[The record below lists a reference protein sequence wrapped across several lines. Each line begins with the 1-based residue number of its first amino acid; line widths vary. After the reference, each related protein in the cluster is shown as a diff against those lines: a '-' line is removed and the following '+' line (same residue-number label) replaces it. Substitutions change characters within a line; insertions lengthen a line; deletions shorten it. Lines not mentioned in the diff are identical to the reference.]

1 MVQGRRA
8 GLAMAVATPLL
19 GLVTV
24 GPWWTPA
31 ASARSCDDLTAVA
44 TAAADRTEVMVTLPA
59 ALTGQTLPA
68 TAVSVTQNGTDVP
81 VLSLQPVV
89 DSLTDVALVV
99 DTSAQA
105 APLAVPIRAA
115 ASSLLTGLPAD
126 ATRAVV
132 TTGVAA
138 AVVQEPTAAS
148 GTAAALVA
156 ELPNRGSSAIVDA
169 VLAAVRLLPADP
181 SRQQHLVVVAAG
193 RDQTSAADW
202 GAASALLERR
212 RVVLDVIDLAT
223 DAPSLPAAG
232 VQCPGAIAPET
243 AAAAGA
249 ALAGQIADGR
259 LMVLPPLSGTAPA
272 TVTVSRAG
280 ITAGTVLQ
288 RRAAAP
294 VPEPIS
300 EPAQRR
306 DPAGAGTLIM
316 AFVVGLVGLAAVLAV
331 TMALSARGRAAR
343 AAARELLRIAGTRRR
358 EWRVPDDARTMPVAE
373 VSRRSRDAWQDLL
386 AAMTGSEP
394 TARSLAEAAAWEQHH
409 AMAEAAERRA
419 VARERATAQELA
431 VQRRE
436 RTRRR
441 AELLAAEERAL
452 RESAALHG
460 APLPLLGGTYAA
472 EQLAAEQADDP
483 HRRSAAL
490 QATAATADAED
501 ARPAKEA
508 PVADDTITL
517 GGRGRAA
524 SARKSSGGRT
534 RQQASGDKSP
544 PARRT
549 ARKKTTPKSSDEAAR
564 EEEQRQVLAVIRAA
578 PVIDLRARELAE
590 ADGQSEEQDA
600 TGRPRRNRPGGERP
614 AG

>member
-8 GLAMAVATPLL
+8 GLAVAVATPLL
-19 GLVTV
+19 GLLMVA
-24 GPWWTPA
+24 PWSAPA

-44 TAAADRTEVMVTLPA
+44 TAAADRTEVLVTLPA
-59 ALTGQTLPA
+59 ALTGQTVPA
-68 TAVSVTQNGTDVP
+68 TAVSVTQNGVDVP
-81 VLSLQPVV
+81 VRSLQPVV
-89 DSLTDVALVV
+89 DSLADVALVV

-105 APLAVPIRAA
+105 APLAEPVRAA
-115 ASSLLTGLPAD
+115 ASALLTGLPAD
-126 ATRAVV
+126 TSRAVV
-132 TTGVAA
+132 TTGVPV
-138 AVVQEPTAAS
+138 AVVQEPTAAN
-148 GTAAALVA
+148 GTAATQVA
-156 ELPNRGSSAIVDA
+156 DLPNRGSSAIVDA

-193 RDQTSAADW
+193 QDQSSAADW
-202 GAASALLERR
+202 GVASALLERR
-212 RVVLDVIDLAT
+212 RVVMDVIDLAT

-259 LMVLPPLSGTAPA
+259 RMVLAPLSGTAPA
-272 TVTVSRAG
+272 TVTVSLAG
-280 ITAGTVLQ
+280 VTAGTVLQ

-294 VPEPIS
+294 APKPNT
-300 EPAQRR
+300 EPAQRT
-306 DPAGAGTLIM
+306 DQVGAGTLIM
-316 AFVVGLVGLAAVLAV
+316 ALVVGLAGLAAVLAV
-331 TMALSARGRAAR
+331 TMALSPRGRQAR

-373 VSRRSRDAWQDLL
+373 VGRRSRDAWQDLV

-394 TARSLAEAAAWEQHH
+394 TARTLAEAAAWEQHH

-419 VARERATAQELA
+419 VARERATAQERA

-441 AELLAAEERAL
+441 AELVAAEERAL

-460 APLPLLGGTYAA
+460 APMPLLTGRYAA

-483 HRRSAAL
+483 RRGSAPL
-490 QATAATADAED
+490 QATAATTDAED
-501 ARPAKEA
+501 ARPAEEA
-508 PVADDTITL
+508 PVTDDPIAL
-517 GGRGRAA
+517 GGGRAA
-524 SARKSSGGRT
+524 STRKSSGGRT
-534 RQQASGDKSP
+534 RQQASGDKTP
-544 PARRT
+544 PVRRS

-564 EEEQRQVLAVIRAA
+564 AEEQRQVLAVIRAA
-578 PVIDLRARELAE
+578 PVIDLRARELDE
-590 ADGQSEEQDA
+590 ADGQSEEQGA
-600 TGRPRRNRPGGERP
+600 SGRPRRNRPGGERP